1 MYLETERLIINN
13 LSLDD
18 LEFLTDL
25 DADPLVRKFIDG
37 KVKNIDETRQYLS
50 ENIDCYLR
58 YGFGRYAVRVKED
71 LKPIGICGFLMENYG
86 VDFGYRF
93 NQSAWGQGI
102 AKEAGNT
109 VIRYGVDQLKLKKIV
124 GIVLPDNIA
133 SEKVLISCGFTFVG
147 MDEVWS
153 KEIKRYEITH

>member
-1 MYLETERLIINN
+1 
-13 LSLDD
+13 
-18 LEFLTDL
+18 
-25 DADPLVRKFIDG
+25 
-37 KVKNIDETRQYLS
+37 
-50 ENIDCYLR
+50 
-58 YGFGRYAVRVKED
+58 